1 MIILFNKPFNVLSQF
16 TDNSN
21 SSEERKTLAHFINIK
36 QVYLAGRLDLDSE
49 GLVILTDDGRLQSKI
64 SSPKFKIEKTY
75 LVQVEGIPREKDL
88 YDLRKG
94 LELKDGLTKPAKA
107 RTIEEPKWLWKRNPP
122 IRMRKSIPDSWIE
135 LKIREGKNRQVRRMT
150 ANIGFPTLRLIRTSI
165 GEWKLGDLKPGD
177 FKVL

>member
-16 TDNSN
+16 TDKSN
-21 SSEERKTLAHFINIK
+21 FAKGRKTLSHFINIK
-36 QVYLAGRLDLDSE
+36 QVYSAGRLDLDSE
-49 GLVILTDDGRLQSKI
+49 GLVILTDDGSLQSKI

-75 LVQVEGIPREKDL
+75 FVQVEGIPKEKDL
-88 YDLRKG
+88 CALRKG

-107 RTIEEPKWLWKRNPP
+107 QTIEEPKWLWERNPP
-122 IRMRKSIPDSWIE
+122 IRVRKSIADSWIE
-135 LKIREGKNRQVRRMT
+135 LKIKEGKNRQVRRMT

>member
-16 TDNSN
+16 TDKSN
-21 SSEERKTLAHFINIK
+21 YSEERKTLSQFINIK
-36 QVYLAGRLDLDSE
+36 QVYAAGRLDLDSE
-49 GLVILTDDGRLQSKI
+49 GLVILTDDGSLQSII
-64 SSPKFKIEKTY
+64 SSPKFKVEKTY

-88 YDLRKG
+88 DNLRKG
-94 LELKDGLTKPAKA
+94 LELKDGLTKPAEA
-107 RTIEEPKWLWKRNPP
+107 QTIKEPKWLWDRYPP
-122 IRMRKSIPDSWIE
+122 IRVRKSIPDSWIQ
-135 LKIREGKNRQVRRMT
+135 LKIKEGKNRQVRRMT